1 MIIKIT
7 SKNLEKINWIKY
19 NIFDAGSNKVEDSS
33 FPRPFTVNSWIED
46 NPPKLNGLE
55 NEMNVSGR

>member
-1 MIIKIT
+1 MKN
-7 SKNLEKINWIKY
+7 SKTEINNDGLS
-19 NIFDAGSNKVEDSS
+19 NIFAAGSNKVEDSS

-55 NEMNVSGR
+55 NEMNVSRR